1 MQHLRFQISLGLGE
15 RYCQTTGSASRRF
28 LNSRAQLPK
37 SSEAWHAR
45 KGSPVGTAGCPC
57 QLQIRISSS
66 ATLQLPTPSWQEG
79 TRRHKDHRQESGGLC
94 PAQLCLSWQTSPGAP
109 TGSLPR
115 CLPPQI
121 LYLKGALLEPFLE
134 SLSDARLDAPFS
146 ELWNYVHNPQGT
158 EEVSYQCL

>member
-1 MQHLRFQISLGLGE
+1 MQG
-15 RYCQTTGSASRRF
+15 
-28 LNSRAQLPK
+28 RAPLWGPLAVPV
-37 SSEAWHAR
+37 SYRSEFPAR
-45 KGSPVGTAGCPC
+45 LLFSFPHPPGKKAHG
-57 QLQIRISSS
+57 
-66 ATLQLPTPSWQEG
+66 
-79 TRRHKDHRQESGGLC
+79 RHKDHRQESGGLR
-94 PAQLCLSWQTSPGAP
+94 PARLCLSWQTSPGAP

-158 EEVSYQCL
+158 EEVSYQCLEEGGEEDQFGNKGAS